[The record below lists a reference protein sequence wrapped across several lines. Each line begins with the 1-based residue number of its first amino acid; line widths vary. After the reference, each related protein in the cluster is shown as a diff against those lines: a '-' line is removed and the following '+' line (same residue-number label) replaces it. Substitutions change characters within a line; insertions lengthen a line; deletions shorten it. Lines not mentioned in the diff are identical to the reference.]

1 MVASVTP
8 QGFLIYLPKVCAADV
23 GVRDDEEDE
32 FDLYSHT
39 ERTGLIHAF
48 SLAHE
53 SIPA

>member
-8 QGFLIYLPKVCAADV
+8 EGFLIYLPKVCAAD
-23 GVRDDEEDE
+23 VRDDEEDE